1 MKAVNPSTECRK
13 MAELLRE
20 TAKAMHLQDT
30 EIRAEYAYLIRSLL
44 RLARQIEQDRVT
56 KVPQA
61 RNMHELASKSS

>member
-1 MKAVNPSTECRK
+1 

-20 TAKAMHLQDT
+20 TAKEMHLQDP
-30 EIRAEYAYLIRSLL
+30 EIRAEYAYLIRGLL

-61 RNMHELASKSS
+61 RNMHELAS

>member
-1 MKAVNPSTECRK
+1 MNPTTECRK

-30 EIRAEYAYLIRSLL
+30 EMRAEYAYLIRGLL

-61 RNMHELASKSS
+61 RNVHELTSQSS